1 MNKHTI
7 TLPILDMN
15 SPHCAMHM
23 EKAITQIKTYPGS
36 RISPHFSDMP
46 IHQANSHAPR
56 KSAAA
61 ITAARKL

>member
-7 TLPILDMN
+7 TLQILDMN
-15 SPHCAMHM
+15 GRHRAMRV

-46 IHQANSHAPR
+46 IHQANSHAPK
-56 KSAAA
+56 KSAA